1 MEQTPKPRG
10 RTRAGRRGAAGAIP
24 DPDATIE
31 IHPVTPDRWADLVE
45 LFERPGPR
53 GGQPVS
59 SGCWCMFWRLE
70 GRRFDEFWG
79 RGKDGGSGNKAEMRS
94 LVEQGREPGLLAY
107 VDGVP
112 AGWCSIAPREEFAR
126 LERSRTLPRVDEA
139 PVWSIVC
146 FYIHGHYK
154 GRGVAQALLRGAVDH
169 AASKGATIVEGYPV
183 RPGDA
188 DPYTGFESMFRAAG
202 FQPVRE
208 GGRRSIFRLSVGR

>member
-1 MEQTPKPRG
+1 MPSEKSSDSSQAR
-10 RTRAGRRGAAGAIP
+10 RRGPAGASRDDRDVP
-24 DPDATIE
+24 VE
-31 IHPVTPDRWADLVE
+31 IHPVTADRWPDLVD

-79 RGKDGGSGNKAEMRS
+79 RGKDRGAGNKAQMRS
-94 LVEQGREPGLLAY
+94 LVEQGREPGLIAY
-107 VDGVP
+107 VEGVP
-112 AGWCSIAPREEFAR
+112 AGWCSVAPREKFLR
-126 LERSRTLPRVDEA
+126 LERSRTLVRVDDQ

-154 GRGVAQALLRGAVDH
+154 RRGIAQELLRAAVDY
-169 AASKGATIVEGYPV
+169 ATSKGATIVEGYPV

-202 FQPVRE
+202 FQPARE
-208 GGRRSIFRLSVGR
+208 GGRRSVFRLSVTR

>member
-1 MEQTPKPRG
+1 MEQTRKSTAR
-10 RTRAGRRGAAGAIP
+10 RRARRVRAGERTADG
-24 DPDATIE
+24 DPLIE
-31 IHPVTPDRWADLVE
+31 IHPVTADRWADLVD
-45 LFERPGPR
+45 LFERRGPR

-79 RGKDGGSGNKAEMRS
+79 RGSDRGAGNKAEMRS
-94 LVEQGREPGLLAY
+94 LVEQDREPGLLAY

-112 AGWCSIAPREEFAR
+112 AGWCSVAPREEFAR
-126 LERSRTLPRVDEA
+126 LERSRTLARIDDE

-154 GRGVAQALLRGAVDH
+154 GRGIAQALLRAGVDH

-208 GGRRSIFRLSVGR
+208 GGRRSIFRLSLSR